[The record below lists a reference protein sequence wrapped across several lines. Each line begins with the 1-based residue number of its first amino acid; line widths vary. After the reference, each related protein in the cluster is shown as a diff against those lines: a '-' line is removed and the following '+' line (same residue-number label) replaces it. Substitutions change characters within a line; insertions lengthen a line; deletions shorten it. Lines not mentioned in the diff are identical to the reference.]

1 VEILIAGVLGT
12 VTQTGE
18 ATHFQQDPIL
28 IPPKATA
35 GEHSWFAVQ
44 TKPRHEKR
52 VATELEEEEEK
63 GVVAFLPLFSEV
75 HQWSDRRRQLASLF
89 KTDCLANPRWF

>member
-1 VEILIAGVLGT
+1 VEILITGLPGT

-52 VATELEEEEEK
+52 VATELEEK

-75 HQWSDRRRQLASLF
+75 HQRSDRRRQLASLF

>member
-1 VEILIAGVLGT
+1 MEILITGVLGT

-52 VATELEEEEEK
+52 VATELEEK
-63 GVVAFLPLFSEV
+63 GVVRFPSAVLRGAPVERPQAPAGVAF
-75 HQWSDRRRQLASLF
+75 QDRLLS
-89 KTDCLANPRWF
+89 